1 MKYKLKEGKD
11 QKVFDD
17 RLKNNEMKVIYHR
30 MDDASAYC
38 RICSFNMN
46 SIDGKYTAVIA
57 KAKEHARETGHTVD
71 IYREHW
77 TEITYYKKNK

>member
-1 MKYKLKEGKD
+1 MKYKLKEDKD

-17 RLKNNEMKVIYHR
+17 RLKNNEMRVIYHK

-38 RICSFNMN
+38 RICSFSMDN
-46 SIDGKYTAVIA
+46 IDGKDAYIIT
-57 KAKEHARETGHTVD
+57 KAKEHARKTGHTVD

-77 TEITYYKKNK
+77 TEITYYNKNK